1 MKVKNLELSTTE
13 QFIILDLMGKNLIKN
28 KKVKV
33 GNSKI
38 YSIASIFI
46 DLCFKD
52 KIAFNENQQ
61 VIITNSELTGIEYN
75 DIVLKTIASKKTMS
89 IKEWIEYFYSHP
101 KLRDSIY
108 NAITQS
114 IIKKDVLEVISS
126 PSLLNSS
133 KKSYIDSKNIGDFI
147 VQKLR
152 AELLEDGNIDD
163 NTLSLVILLDEN
175 KMLMSYFSEYEYKDI
190 KDRIEKMYEDKATN
204 KFKII
209 KKAIT
214 NIEAFSALTL
224 ITDIIAGLL

>member
-1 MKVKNLELSTTE
+1 MKIKNIELSTTE
-13 QFIILDLMGKNLIKN
+13 QFIILDLIGKNLIKN
-28 KKVKV
+28 NKVKV

-46 DLCFKD
+46 DLYFKD
-52 KIAFNENQQ
+52 KIAFNEDQQ
-61 VIITNSELTGIEYN
+61 VIINNSKLTGIEYN
-75 DIVLKTIASKKTMS
+75 DIVLKTITSKKTMS
-89 IKEWIEYFYSHP
+89 IKEWMEYFYSHS

-108 NAITQS
+108 NAIVQS
-114 IIKKDVLEVISS
+114 IIKKDALEVISS

-133 KKSYIDSKNIGDFI
+133 KKNYIDSKNIGDFL
-147 VQKLR
+147 VQKIR

-163 NTLSLVILLDEN
+163 NTLSLIILLDEN

-190 KDRIEKMYEDKATN
+190 KAKIEKIYEDKATD

>member
-75 DIVLKTIASKKTMS
+75 DIVLKTITSKKTMS

-114 IIKKDVLEVISS
+114 IIKKDALEVISS

-190 KDRIEKMYEDKATN
+190 KDKIEKMYEDKATN

>member
-75 DIVLKTIASKKTMS
+75 DIVLKTITSKKTMS

-114 IIKKDVLEVISS
+114 IIKKDALEVISS

>member
-1 MKVKNLELSTTE
+1 MKIKNIELSTTE
-13 QFIILDLMGKNLIKN
+13 QFIILDLIGKNLIKN

-52 KIAFNENQQ
+52 KIAFTENQQ

-75 DIVLKTIASKKTMS
+75 DIVLKTITSKKTMS
-89 IKEWIEYFYSHP
+89 IKEWIEYFYSHH

-114 IIKKDVLEVISS
+114 IIKKDALKVISS

-147 VQKLR
+147 VQKIR
-152 AELLEDGNIDD
+152 SELLEDGNIDD

-190 KDRIEKMYEDKATN
+190 KDKIEKIYEDKATN

-214 NIEAFSALTL
+214 NIESFSALTL